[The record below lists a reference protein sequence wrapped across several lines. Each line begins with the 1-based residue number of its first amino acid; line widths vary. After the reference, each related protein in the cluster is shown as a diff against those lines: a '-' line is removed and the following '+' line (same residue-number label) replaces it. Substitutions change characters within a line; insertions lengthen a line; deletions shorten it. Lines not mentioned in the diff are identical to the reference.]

1 MCPQQLCKAYPIQ
14 GPQPRTGFNGQR
26 QIAGIL
32 FIFIFILALTSAHAQ
47 NRSEEYISVK
57 DWLLP
62 DNAVSFSE
70 LNEGELITSAEG
82 KPFSG
87 VAYELYP
94 NGRLLRAMELK
105 DGKKHGLLQLWYP
118 DGAPQMSV
126 NYREGILHGR
136 FLGWYNNGSVI
147 YDMTLNNGTYAGD
160 SILDNDDSR
169 ASSDTDDSER
179 EGPDNDQ
186 SRE

>member
-1 MCPQQLCKAYPIQ
+1 MCPQQLYKASPIIS
-14 GPQPRTGFNGQR
+14 PQPKQGFSSPR
-26 QIAGIL
+26 SIAGIL
-32 FIFIFILALTSAHAQ
+32 FVFVFSLALASVYAQ
-47 NRSEEYISVK
+47 NRSEEYAGVK

-62 DNAVSFSE
+62 DTAVAFSE
-70 LNEGELITSAEG
+70 LQEGELVITTEG

-87 VAYELYP
+87 VAYERYP

-105 DGKKHGLLQLWYP
+105 AGKKHGLLLVWYP
-118 DGAPQMSV
+118 DGTPQMSV

-160 SILDNDDSR
+160 SMLDNDDSR
-169 ASSDTDDSER
+169 SSSETDDSER